1 VLSEVVSGSINILLL
16 IEHDGGGFWCSDL
29 EAKSY
34 NLLISFGLP
43 AEAHS

>member
-1 VLSEVVSGSINILLL
+1 MLEVVSGSINILL
-16 IEHDGGGFWCSDL
+16 IGHDCVIDDAKMFDL